1 MIREIAL
8 HVSEDS
14 TLSCHSSNYVIFRI
28 DICIKVWTVG
38 CRFNCFSRRLKWYN
52 FDSVRRLEMCVWFGR
67 NRRWQTYQIA
77 GVEMKATWRAETLGC
92 FSEVDHIF
100 DSTASFSEADHIFD
114 STTIFQ
120 KSIIFLIV
128 LSVFQNSIIFLMV
141 LSVFQKTIIFSIVLP
156 VFRSLSYFR

>member
-67 NRRWQTYQIA
+67 NRRCQTYQIA

-100 DSTASFSEADHIFD
+100 DST
-114 STTIFQ
+114 TIFQ

-128 LSVFQNSIIFLMV
+128 LSVFQNFIIFLIV
-141 LSVFQKTIIFSIVLP
+141 LSVFQKTIIFSIVLQ